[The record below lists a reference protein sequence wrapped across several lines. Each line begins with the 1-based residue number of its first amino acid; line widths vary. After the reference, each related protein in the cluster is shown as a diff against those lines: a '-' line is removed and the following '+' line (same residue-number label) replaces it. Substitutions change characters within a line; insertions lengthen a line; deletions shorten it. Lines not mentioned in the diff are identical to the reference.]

1 MQKYAWKPL
10 LKKLTLGGVGR
21 LRRIFHLEPQTRAAA
36 RQELVRARPNPWLQ
50 RSEDATSA
58 RVRTREIS
66 PWLRPARGE
75 VSRRSWDTLAMAT
88 RGKGREG
95 SRGGSSAK
103 DCVYEFSGPI
113 DQAWERRR
121 AWDIQRRNRVSFRVW
136 INAHAS
142 RRGGVPPRA
151 STGAAECPLSAV
163 RLPNGVRF

>member
-21 LRRIFHLEPQTRAAA
+21 LHRIFHLEPQTRAAA

-66 PWLRPARGE
+66 PWLRPARG
-75 VSRRSWDTLAMAT
+75 R
-88 RGKGREG
+88 
-95 SRGGSSAK
+95 SRGGVEILLRWRREGRVEKEAA
-103 DCVYEFSGPI
+103 VV
-113 DQAWERRR
+113 DQVWERRR
-121 AWDIQRRNRVSFRVW
+121 AWDVQRRNRVSFCVW

-151 STGAAECPLSAV
+151 STGAVECPPSAA
-163 RLPNGVRF
+163 RLPNGVKF